1 MQRLKNRDNEKSMR
15 RVNYIEES
23 DEESEEDDEE
33 QLVLRVDGDGC
44 KSFYMEGTISGN
56 YFKAIIDTGSPV
68 SIFTKRDLQKIV
80 VEQKV
85 VIRDM
90 IEGERYID
98 YNKKPLELLGYQF
111 VRLEVAGVTVSKARV
126 LVAPNSGKSIVGRD
140 WLVALRYKIT
150 QPIER
155 GECKINKQIVSY
167 KEPVCEI
174 SPEKKQK
181 PEVQQLVREFPKLFC
196 RKGRVKNYEI
206 KIKMKNDAKITQ
218 QKGRRVPIQLQNQV
232 DKEIDKHLK
241 EGHIEKVTR
250 INKKAL

>member
-1 MQRLKNRDNEKSMR
+1 MMQRLKNRDNEKSMR

-44 KSFYMEGTISGN
+44 KPFYMEGTMCGN

-68 SIFTKRDLQKIV
+68 FIFTKRDFQKIV
-80 VEQKV
+80 GERKV

-126 LVAPNSGKSIVGRD
+126 LIAPNSGKSIVGRD

-150 QPIER
+150 QSIER
-155 GECKINKQIVSY
+155 GECKLNKQFVIC
-167 KEPVCEI
+167 KESVCEI
-174 SPEKKQK
+174 SPEK
-181 PEVQQLVREFPKLFC
+181 
-196 RKGRVKNYEI
+196 N
-206 KIKMKNDAKITQ
+206 KIPRFSN
-218 QKGRRVPIQLQNQV
+218 
-232 DKEIDKHLK
+232 
-241 EGHIEKVTR
+241 
-250 INKKAL
+250 